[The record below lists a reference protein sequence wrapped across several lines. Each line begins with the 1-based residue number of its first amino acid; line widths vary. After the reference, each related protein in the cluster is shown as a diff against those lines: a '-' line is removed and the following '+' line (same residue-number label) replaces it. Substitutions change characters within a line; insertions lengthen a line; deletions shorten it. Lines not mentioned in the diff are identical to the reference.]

1 MQATII
7 NAAPMANLLG
17 TQDLSTRQLQR
28 VAEATPQHCPK
39 IYLYAQK
46 GPLKA
51 QLAVGDSRVSL
62 YGADTFDLRK
72 KFANHATLL
81 SNLVNAE
88 GNAAMYERIKPTDAG
103 PESNLLLSLDVLPTN
118 VVQYQRNTDGSFRT
132 DIEGD
137 KIPVT
142 GQAGIAPGYT
152 VKWVVTSLGTN
163 VAAENFGKATITPGD
178 QTDTVSLLQSQRY
191 PIFQF
196 KAASFGSYGNNG
208 GIRLWAPTVKDDGSV
223 KANVIA
229 KEKAYPFRIAVIR
242 RPDEKATP
250 VIVPTQ
256 FSEQFITVVAK
267 PGVIDPDTEKNI
279 FIGNTFLDSYQ
290 NVSDPAFPAVFG
302 DFGTMAIYE
311 NNIKTLVDMFYAAE
325 FPLGYSENDFTGE
338 ADESYLFNFVG
349 GTSSNGAPYNT
360 FQFVTGGTGTV
371 RLTEFSN
378 IFAAGGSDGTMS
390 NEAFATSV
398 IARMQDY
405 IDDTSSVQDIA
416 TNVESIIY
424 DSGFPLQAKYALC
437 NFIGKR
443 KDTFVV
449 LSTHTD
455 GQPELTASEENSLAI
470 ALRTRAMMYPES
482 DYFGTP
488 VARAMIIGRSGKLRN
503 SQYPRKVSAVMEIAI
518 KAARYMGA
526 GDGRWKSGFNFDGAP
541 GSILDFLTDLNVTFT
556 SAAAR
561 NKDWDVG
568 LNYVQAYDRRSF
580 FFPAL
585 KTVYSNDTSILN
597 SFFTAM
603 AICQINKVTV
613 AAWREFS
620 GQAYLTNA
628 QLAERINTFISNKLE
643 NKFDGRYVIQPAAFF
658 TDADLQRGYSIT
670 VPVKLFGP
678 SMFTV
683 MTTNVQAF
691 RISDLGA

>member
-7 NAAPMANLLG
+7 NAAPMALLRG

-28 VAEATPQHCPK
+28 VAEAIPQHCAK
-39 IYLYAQK
+39 IYIYAQK
-46 GPLKA
+46 GPSKP
-51 QLAVGDSRVSL
+51 QLVVGDSRIDL
-62 YGADTFDLRK
+62 FGADTFDMRK

-81 SNLVNAE
+81 SNLINAE
-88 GNAAMYERIKPTDAG
+88 GNAAMVERIRPIDAG
-103 PESNLLLSLDVLPTN
+103 PESNFLLSLDVLPTSVIQYVRN
-118 VVQYQRNTDGSFRT
+118 VDGSFQT
-132 DIEGD
+132 DVAGD

-142 GQAGIAPGYT
+142 GTAGTVAGYT
-152 VKWVVTSLGTN
+152 VKWVVTSLASAS
-163 VAAENFGKATITPGD
+163 AAENFGKAVISAGD
-178 QTDTVSLLQSQRY
+178 QTNTTTLVQSQRY
-191 PIFQF
+191 PVFQF
-196 KAASFGSYGNNG
+196 KAASFGSYGNNA
-208 GIRLWAPTVKDDGSV
+208 GIRLWAPTIKDDGGV
-223 KANVIA
+223 KTNVIS

-250 VIVPTQ
+250 VTVQTQ
-256 FSEQFITVVAK
+256 FSEQFVTITAK
-267 PGVIDPDTEKNI
+267 PGVIDPDTEKNLYI
-279 FIGNTFLDSYQ
+279 ADTFLNSYQ

-302 DFGTMAIYE
+302 DFGTMAVYE
-311 NNIKTLVDMFYAAE
+311 NNIKTLVDLFYAAE
-325 FPLGYSENDFTGE
+325 FPLGYSDNDFNGE
-338 ADESYLFNFVG
+338 AGESYLFNFVG
-349 GTSSNGAPYNT
+349 GTSSNGVPYNT
-360 FQFVTGGTGTV
+360 FQFVTGGAGTV

-378 IFAAGGSDGTMS
+378 IFAAGGSDGTM
-390 NEAFATSV
+390 NNAAFATSV
-398 IARMQDY
+398 TARMQDY
-405 IDDTSSVQDIA
+405 IDETSSVQDIA
-416 TNVESIIY
+416 TNVESIFY
-424 DSGFPLQAKYALC
+424 DSGFPLQTKYALC

-449 LSTHTD
+449 LATHTD

-470 ALRTRAMMYPES
+470 SLRTRAMMYPES

-503 SQYPRKVSAVMEIAI
+503 TQYGKKVSAVMEVAI
-518 KAARYMGA
+518 KSARYMGA

-541 GSILDFLTDLNVTFT
+541 GSILDYMTDLNVTFT
-556 SAAAR
+556 SATTR

-585 KTVYSNDTSILN
+585 KTVYTNDTSILN

-620 GQAYLTNA
+620 GESYLTNA

-643 NKFDGRYVIQPAAFF
+643 NRFDGRYVIQPAAFF